1 MGLLTLC
8 RDRSSDP
15 TRDPAGGSHDPTC
28 TTAACSS
35 DAGSGEQTDV
45 DDDAVRQAVAASEQG
60 LIRQYDAAIAAYPS
74 LESKLAPLR
83 DQHVEHL
90 TAVGGQPSNDSGS
103 QSTPKTAAA
112 AVQQLTASERKA
124 AAERTASCGK
134 ATSGDLIWNLALIA
148 SSESQHAAVLARA
161 DNGGPVDRQPHPSIE
176 W

>member
-1 MGLLTLC
+1 MTRRGILQAAAVTPLALL
-8 RDRSSDP
+8 
-15 TRDPAGGSHDPTC
+15 
-28 TTAACSS
+28 AACRS

-45 DDDAVRQAVAASEQG
+45 DDAVRQAVAASEQG
-60 LIRQYDAAIAAYPS
+60 LIRQYDAAIAAYPA
-74 LESKLAPLR
+74 LESKLTPLR

-148 SSESQHAAVLARA
+148 SSESQHAAVLAR
-161 DNGGPVDRQPHPSIE
+161 G
-176 W
+176 